1 MEFYH
6 PDIKGLIRGIA
17 EEVAYNDSNGDFHN
31 WTIAEGI
38 FYSSIAR
45 FCGEV
50 SVRGYSQKFVKFVHE
65 SISARA
71 RKLANENLSNDQDT
85 NWLTAQK
92 DWAVEIYLMDV
103 AEKERKVK
111 IQSLESQ
118 INSELNPLKN
128 YQNI

>member
-17 EEVAYNDSNGDFHN
+17 EEVSYNDSNGDFHN

-71 RKLANENLSNDQDT
+71 RKLANDNLSNDQDT

-103 AEKERKVK
+103 ADDEMKQRIKDLEK
-111 IQSLESQ
+111 Q
-118 INSELNPLKN
+118 ITSELNPLKH
-128 YQNI
+128 YRSL